1 MPIMR
6 GTSDGVACCKA
17 AIEGHHLTGEGGYQL
32 PTLST
37 PNKGATKMNVAS
49 KIEAFASVAD
59 AMTDEELGKIF
70 RVLIRES
77 QEEKRRI
84 SETRRKSVSTR
95 YKKLQTPTSDV
106 QNPTKNDFVDVCS
119 ACSPSPTPLS
129 SDDMCFNNNINI
141 YNQSFDA
148 STDTEVDTSGTSP
161 RTTDTSPRTTSDTS
175 SNKFQK
181 PTLEEVKSYVAEK
194 GYSVNPEKF
203 FAYYEAGGW
212 MVGKRP
218 MRSWRMALTY
228 WHNNGIDRSQHPPNS
243 TSKRV
248 AEQNYTQREY
258 TDEQL
263 DSLIADI

>member
-1 MPIMR
+1 MK
-6 GTSDGVACCKA
+6 D
-17 AIEGHHLTGEGGYQL
+17 LTEF
-32 PTLST
+32 
-37 PNKGATKMNVAS
+37 ANVI
-49 KIEAFASVAD
+49 KYL
-59 AMTDEELGKIF
+59 TDEEAGRIF
-70 RVLIRES
+70 RQLIEESVEEKQQRSERQRGNANKRYQTKENAEVAESGTAKPCQNGVS
-77 QEEKRRI
+77 QEVAEP
-84 SETRRKSVSTR
+84 EAA
-95 YKKLQTPTSDV
+95 TPL
-106 QNPTKNDFVDVCS
+106 P
-119 ACSPSPTPLS
+119 PTPPI
-129 SDDMCFNNNINI
+129 SDDKYINI
-141 YNQSFDA
+141 YNTGFDT
-148 STDTEVDTSGTSP
+148 STDTQDSSSVTSP
-161 RTTDTSPRTTSDTS
+161 CTTDTSPRTTSDTS